1 MIGASR
7 AASGRAYQVLSTTN
21 ITSTGTQTYT
31 IPSGVVF
38 IEVEMYGAGGGGGV
52 GAFTSSGKGGGA
64 SHTNGQGGGGGA
76 YVKHQIRI
84 VDLRKDDTLTFTVG
98 AGGDAGA
105 NSADFGSDGGDTQ
118 LTLHKR
124 SSSTI
129 TTFSDIIAGGGE
141 GGRSASAFGGGLR
154 GEGGVAQNGNLV
166 NTDGGDATNRT
177 ANASSDLDGTAGGA
191 GADPDGGDGG
201 SAATSN
207 GSFGAAANA
216 GDVPGG
222 GGGGGASSVAPAGA
236 DGANGKVI
244 VKAFG

>member
-38 IEVEMYGAGGGGGV
+38 IEVEMYGGGGGGGV
-52 GAFTSSGKGGGA
+52 GAVVSARGGSST
-64 SHTNGQGGGGGA
+64 HTNGQGGGGGA
-76 YVKHQIRI
+76 YVKHKIQI

-98 AGGDAGA
+98 AGGGAGI
-105 NSADFGSDGGDTQ
+105 NTINHGVDGGDTQ

-141 GGRSASAFGGGLR
+141 GGRSAQAPGGGLR
-154 GEGGVAQNGNLV
+154 GEGGVAENGNLV

-177 ANASSDLDGTAGGA
+177 SNSATVLNGTAGGA

-207 GSFGAAANA
+207 GSFGAAASA

-222 GGGGGASSVAPAGA
+222 GGGGGASSVSTAGA

>member
-52 GAFTSSGKGGGA
+52 GTVSSGRGGS

-98 AGGDAGA
+98 AGGAKGA
-105 NSADFGSDGGDTQ
+105 NASSMGSDGGDTQ

-141 GGRSASAFGGGLR
+141 GGRSAQAPGGGLR
-154 GEGGVAQNGNLV
+154 GEGGVAENGNLV

-177 ANASSDLDGTAGGA
+177 TDSATVLNGTAGGA

-207 GSFGAAANA
+207 GSFGVAANA

-222 GGGGGASSVAPAGA
+222 GGGGGASNVSTAGA

>member
-38 IEVEMYGAGGGGGV
+38 IEVEMYGGGGGGGV
-52 GAFTSSGKGGGA
+52 GSVAGGRGGS

-84 VDLRKDDTLTFTVG
+84 TDLRKDDTLTFTVG
-98 AGGDAGA
+98 AGGAKGA
-105 NSADFGSDGGDTQ
+105 NASSMGSDGGDTQ

-141 GGRSASAFGGGLR
+141 GGRSATAFGGGLR

-177 ANASSDLDGTAGGA
+177 FGSGTAIA
-191 GADPDGGDGG
+191 GTDGGDGANPDGGNGGGAGTEGALG
-201 SAATSN
+201 SAAAV
-207 GSFGAAANA
+207 GQ
-216 GDVPGG
+216 VPGG
-222 GGGGGASSVAPAGA
+222 GGGGGASQNNTAANDGGA
-236 DGANGKVI
+236 GKVI

>member
-52 GAFTSSGKGGGA
+52 GSVVSGRGGS

-84 VDLRKDDTLTFTVG
+84 TDLRKDDTLTFTVG
-98 AGGDAGA
+98 AGGAKGA
-105 NSADFGSDGGDTQ
+105 NASSMGSDGGDTQ

-141 GGRSASAFGGGLR
+141 GGRSATALGDGLR

-177 ANASSDLDGTAGGA
+177 SGSGTALA
-191 GADPDGGDGG
+191 GTDGGDGANPDGGNGGGGGTEDALG
-201 SAATSN
+201 SAAAV
-207 GSFGAAANA
+207 GQ
-216 GDVPGG
+216 VPGG
-222 GGGGGASSVAPAGA
+222 GGGGGASQNNTAANDGGA
-236 DGANGKVI
+236 GKVI
-244 VKAFG
+244 IKAFG

>member
-38 IEVEMYGAGGGGGV
+38 IEVEMYGGGGGGGV
-52 GAFTSSGKGGGA
+52 GSVVSGRSGS

-105 NSADFGSDGGDTQ
+105 NSSDMGSDGGDTQ

-141 GGRSASAFGGGLR
+141 GGRSATALGGGLQ

-177 ANASSDLDGTAGGA
+177 AGASSDLNGTAGGA

-222 GGGGGASSVAPAGA
+222 GGGGGASSVATAGA